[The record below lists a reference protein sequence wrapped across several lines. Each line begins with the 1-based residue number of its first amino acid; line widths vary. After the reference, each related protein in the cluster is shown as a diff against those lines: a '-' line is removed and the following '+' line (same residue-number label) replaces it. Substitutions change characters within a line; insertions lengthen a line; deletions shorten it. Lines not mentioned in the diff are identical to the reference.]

1 MRAMSGLRRAL
12 GEPLLQFIVM
22 GALLFAGYR
31 LVHPERP
38 AKVDGPSHRADRRRR
53 AATRDRVD
61 GAMASGTDAG

>member
-38 AKVDGPSHRADRRRR
+38 AKARAI
-53 AATRDRVD
+53 
-61 GAMASGTDAG
+61 ASS